1 VYNNAHHSNKITEK
15 TNPSVAYPPPKH
27 EGMRLYLY
35 QVDLE
40 LADTE
45 IAGTSPLSAD
55 SDISVHTVGCYAV
68 CSVSN
73 QAVDF

>member
-1 VYNNAHHSNKITEK
+1 
-15 TNPSVAYPPPKH
+15 
-27 EGMRLYLY
+27 MRLYLY